1 LPVRSWFF
9 SLHIARQ
16 EAFFT
21 TLIVDQLSCVTF
33 SRGFNNSNTCST
45 PVNIVLRRKR
55 RSDVACAS
63 LAGSAFGVCEWHGI
77 VKKKASELKEIFVSI
92 VRNTKVKSQSPK
104 R

>member
-1 LPVRSWFF
+1 LLDPSQYRSAPETPQRCRVR
-9 SLHIARQ
+9 
-16 EAFFT
+16 
-21 TLIVDQLSCVTF
+21 
-33 SRGFNNSNTCST
+33 
-45 PVNIVLRRKR
+45 
-55 RSDVACAS
+55 S